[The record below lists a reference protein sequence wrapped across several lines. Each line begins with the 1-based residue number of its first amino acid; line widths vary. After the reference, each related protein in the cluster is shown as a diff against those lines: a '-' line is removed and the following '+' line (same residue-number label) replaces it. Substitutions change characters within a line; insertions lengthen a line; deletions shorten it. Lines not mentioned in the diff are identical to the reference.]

1 MSESCWSPGI
11 GWSTASLCRFEDCGS
26 CVAVLA
32 LSAATS
38 WACRCQA
45 TNLTN
50 ASRPCLSDLAH
61 DGGVEAGFDGDA
73 RTRLGV
79 AVGRVGRYRRVPPRS
94 RLARVRH
101 RKHVLERIDR
111 SHTIPMCGRTSG
123 TRP

>member
-11 GWSTASLCRFEDCGS
+11 GWSTAPLCRFEGCDFY
-26 CVAVLA
+26 VAVLG

-50 ASRPCLSDLAH
+50 TSRPCLLDLAR
-61 DGGVEAGFDGDA
+61 DGGVEAGSGGDA
-73 RTRLGV
+73 RTPLGV
-79 AVGRVGRYRRVPPRS
+79 AAGRVGRYRRVPPRS

-101 RKHVLERIDR
+101 RKHVLERTDR